1 MMKINLDRIT
11 SMKIEPHRVMPIA
24 LVLVGLIAL
33 GIWYFGFR
41 PAQRTEALTASGT
54 IAITQVQIG
63 SELGGRVVAIKVDE
77 GDAVEAGDVLVQLDT
92 TTLQDQRAQAQASY
106 DLLVSGGTPEQRSAR
121 IAAAELQLLIAQ
133 QALQDLHDGA
143 DMALAQAKLARA
155 DALDALDKAEY
166 QWYINQPGNRYTAA
180 SLQDAKADVK
190 ITEKRLSNARKNLDK
205 AEGTMAKSL
214 AQNELYAAER
224 AYYQAVWLLDWLQA
238 DPTEIELA
246 QLDADLELAK
256 ANLANAERDI
266 EKLADGP
273 DPDALALAEAKLK
286 NAQEQL
292 DLAKADPGKEEL
304 VIAQAAVDLLDTQI
318 DKMTITA
325 PADGVILTRVIQ
337 TGEIVLP
344 SSTLMVLGVV
354 DEMTITVYV
363 PEDRYGEITIGQKAS
378 VSVDSFPG
386 ISFEA
391 VVTAI
396 ADQAEFTPRNVQ
408 TVEGRKNTVF
418 AIDLRVTVDDR
429 LKAGMPADVIFK

>member
-24 LVLVGLIAL
+24 LGLVGLIAL